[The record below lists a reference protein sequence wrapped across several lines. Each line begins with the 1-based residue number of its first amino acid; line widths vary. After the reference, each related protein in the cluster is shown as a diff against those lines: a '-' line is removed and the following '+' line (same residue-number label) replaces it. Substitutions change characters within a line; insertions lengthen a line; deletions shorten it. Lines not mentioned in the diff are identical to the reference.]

1 MLTLQIY
8 NTLFAPF
15 KVSRSEFS
23 SLLSSS
29 LASVATLH
37 PGECYA
43 GRELG
48 ERCISRLQS
57 EIKHLLQV

>member
-1 MLTLQIY
+1 M
-8 NTLFAPF
+8 
-15 KVSRSEFS
+15 SRSEFS

-43 GRELG
+43 GQDQELADM
-48 ERCISRLQS
+48 ERCNSISEGFRV
-57 EIKHLLQV
+57 EVKHLIIQV

>member
-1 MLTLQIY
+1 MLTIQIY
-8 NTLFAPF
+8 NTLFVPF

-43 GRELG
+43 GRE
-48 ERCISRLQS
+48 Q
-57 EIKHLLQV
+57 KQT